1 MSIVVYTYSDPY
13 RLKEESYWDE
23 IKACPYF
30 CAAQTLVNGLKYLY
44 REDFVQGRVTTVK
57 NFLEELFPHCQ
68 SAACRIKQ
76 HAAID
81 RAIAEGVSSGLGAEE
96 QEKIRAALLWNREEV
111 MESIRVMFELG
122 VDVEEIREDMLT
134 PAQKVIARPCG
145 TCRDERQAP
154 YHHVRH
160 RAQGGSGDGES
171 DGAAGLRCGYRRP
184 EPSGRVAKEKILE
197 KLLANTLLV
206 SLMHVNNE
214 TGVIQPVE
222 ELGAELEK
230 REILF
235 HVDATQSCGKLVD
248 ELRRLKY
255 RMLSFSAHKMR
266 GPQGI
271 GVLVLKKRDYK
282 LPPVKAILYGG
293 EQERGIRPGTIPAA
307 LAAGCGKACELAAM
321 RYKEDSRK
329 LQQIEAMLLQ
339 MIDEAGLAYSVN
351 GDAEFSLPSTLNLA
365 LHGVSAEALM
375 ITARGGCAISNGSAC
390 TSKSYVP
397 SYVLAA
403 MGVSAEQ
410 IESSIRLSW
419 GAETDEALL
428 KTEFAK
434 LLTAAKRL
442 A

>member
-1 MSIVVYTYSDPY
+1 MSIYLDWNASAPIAPEVVETMMEVYQNQIGNADSRTHAYGEAV
-13 RLKEESYWDE
+13 RAVVEH
-23 IKACPYF
+23 A
-30 CAAQTLVNGLKYLY
+30 
-44 REDFVQGRVTTVK
+44 R
-57 NFLEELFPHCQ
+57 
-68 SAACRIKQ
+68 KQ
-76 HAAID
+76 
-81 RAIAEGVSSGLGAEE
+81 V
-96 QEKIRAALLWNREEV
+96 AALLGVTSAEV
-111 MESIRVMFELG
+111 FFTSGATESSNIAIQGLAAYAETSGKRHIITSAIEHKAVLETVKAMGRRGFE
-122 VDVEEIREDMLT
+122 VDIV
-134 PAQKVIARPCG
+134 A
-145 TCRDERQAP
+145 
-154 YHHVRH
+154 
-160 RAQGGSGDGES
+160 
-171 DGAAGLRCGYRRP
+171 P
-184 EPSGRVAKEKILE
+184 EPSGRVAKEKIME
-197 KLLANTLLV
+197 KLRADTLLV

-266 GPQGI
+266 GPQGV
-271 GVLVLKKRDYK
+271 GVLVLKKREYK

-329 LQQIEAMLLQ
+329 LQRIKAMLLQ
-339 MIDEAGLAYSVN
+339 MIDEAGLLYSVN
-351 GDAEFSLPSTLNLA
+351 GDAEFSLPSTLNLSF
-365 LHGVSAEALM
+365 HGISAEALM
-375 ITARGGCAISNGSAC
+375 IAARGGCAISNGSAC
-390 TSKSYVP
+390 TSKSYAP

-403 MGVSAEQ
+403 MGIPEEQ

-419 GAETDEALL
+419 GAETDVALL

-434 LLTAAKRL
+434 LLTAAKAL
-442 A
+442 VQ

>member
-1 MSIVVYTYSDPY
+1 MSIYLDWNASAPIAPEVVETMMEVYQNQIGNADSRTHAYGEAV
-13 RLKEESYWDE
+13 RAVVEH
-23 IKACPYF
+23 A
-30 CAAQTLVNGLKYLY
+30 
-44 REDFVQGRVTTVK
+44 R
-57 NFLEELFPHCQ
+57 
-68 SAACRIKQ
+68 KQ
-76 HAAID
+76 
-81 RAIAEGVSSGLGAEE
+81 V
-96 QEKIRAALLWNREEV
+96 AALLGVTSAEV
-111 MESIRVMFELG
+111 FFTSGATESSNIAIQGLAAHAETSGKRHIITSAIEHKAVLETVKAMGRRGFA
-122 VDVEEIREDMLT
+122 VDIV
-134 PAQKVIARPCG
+134 A
-145 TCRDERQAP
+145 
-154 YHHVRH
+154 
-160 RAQGGSGDGES
+160 
-171 DGAAGLRCGYRRP
+171 P

-197 KLLANTLLV
+197 KLRTDTLLV

-266 GPQGI
+266 GPQGV

-329 LQQIEAMLLQ
+329 LQQIKAMLLQ

-351 GDAEFSLPSTLNLA
+351 GDAEFSLPSTLNLS
-365 LHGVSAEALM
+365 LHSISAEALM
-375 ITARGGCAISNGSAC
+375 IAARGGCAISNGSAC
-390 TSKSYVP
+390 TSKSYAP
-397 SYVLAA
+397 SYVLRA
-403 MGVSAEQ
+403 MGVPAEQ

-419 GAETDEALL
+419 GAETDVALL

>member
-1 MSIVVYTYSDPY
+1 MSIYLDWNASAPIAPEVVETMMEVYQNQIGNADSRTHAYGEAV
-13 RLKEESYWDE
+13 RAVVEH
-23 IKACPYF
+23 A
-30 CAAQTLVNGLKYLY
+30 
-44 REDFVQGRVTTVK
+44 R
-57 NFLEELFPHCQ
+57 
-68 SAACRIKQ
+68 KQ
-76 HAAID
+76 
-81 RAIAEGVSSGLGAEE
+81 V
-96 QEKIRAALLWNREEV
+96 AALLGVTSAEV
-111 MESIRVMFELG
+111 FFTSGATESSNIAIQGLAAYAEQSGKRHIITSAIEHKAVLETVKAMGRRGFD
-122 VDVEEIREDMLT
+122 VDIV
-134 PAQKVIARPCG
+134 A
-145 TCRDERQAP
+145 
-154 YHHVRH
+154 
-160 RAQGGSGDGES
+160 
-171 DGAAGLRCGYRRP
+171 P
-184 EPSGRVAKEKILE
+184 EPSGRVAKEKIME
-197 KLLANTLLV
+197 KLRVDTLLV

-266 GPQGI
+266 GPQGV

-329 LQQIEAMLLQ
+329 LQQIKAMLLQ

-351 GDAEFSLPSTLNLA
+351 GATDFCLPSTLNLSF
-365 LHGVSAEALM
+365 HGISAEALM
-375 ITARGGCAISNGSAC
+375 IAARDDCAISNGSAC
-390 TSKSYVP
+390 TSKSYAP

-403 MGVSAEQ
+403 MGVPAEQ

-419 GAETDEALL
+419 GAETDMKQL
-428 KTEFAK
+428 KTDFAK

>member
-1 MSIVVYTYSDPY
+1 MSIYLDWNASAPIAPEVVETMMEVY
-13 RLKEESYWDE
+13 RNQIGNADSRTHAYGEAVRAVVEH
-23 IKACPYF
+23 A
-30 CAAQTLVNGLKYLY
+30 
-44 REDFVQGRVTTVK
+44 R
-57 NFLEELFPHCQ
+57 
-68 SAACRIKQ
+68 KQ
-76 HAAID
+76 
-81 RAIAEGVSSGLGAEE
+81 V
-96 QEKIRAALLWNREEV
+96 AALLGVTSAEV
-111 MESIRVMFELG
+111 FFTSGATESSNIGIQGLAAYAEQSGKRHIITSAIEHKAVLETVKAMGRRGFD
-122 VDVEEIREDMLT
+122 VDIV
-134 PAQKVIARPCG
+134 A
-145 TCRDERQAP
+145 
-154 YHHVRH
+154 
-160 RAQGGSGDGES
+160 
-171 DGAAGLRCGYRRP
+171 P

-197 KLLANTLLV
+197 KLRADTLLV

-266 GPQGI
+266 GPQGV

-329 LQQIEAMLLQ
+329 LQQIKAMLLQ

-351 GDAEFSLPSTLNLA
+351 GDAEFSLPSTLNLS
-365 LHGVSAEALM
+365 LHGISAEALM
-375 ITARGGCAISNGSAC
+375 IAARDDCAISNGSAC
-390 TSKSYVP
+390 TSKSYAP

-434 LLTAAKRL
+434 LLTAAKAL
-442 A
+442 VQ

>member
-1 MSIVVYTYSDPY
+1 MSIYLDWNASAPIAPEVVETMMEVY
-13 RLKEESYWDE
+13 RNQIGNADSRTHAYGEAVRAVVEH
-23 IKACPYF
+23 A
-30 CAAQTLVNGLKYLY
+30 
-44 REDFVQGRVTTVK
+44 R
-57 NFLEELFPHCQ
+57 
-68 SAACRIKQ
+68 KQ
-76 HAAID
+76 
-81 RAIAEGVSSGLGAEE
+81 V
-96 QEKIRAALLWNREEV
+96 AALLGVTSAEV
-111 MESIRVMFELG
+111 FFTSGATESSNIAIQGLAAYAETSGKRHIITSAIEHKAVLETVKAMGRRGFD
-122 VDVEEIREDMLT
+122 VDIV
-134 PAQKVIARPCG
+134 A
-145 TCRDERQAP
+145 
-154 YHHVRH
+154 
-160 RAQGGSGDGES
+160 
-171 DGAAGLRCGYRRP
+171 P

-197 KLLANTLLV
+197 KLRADTLLV

-266 GPQGI
+266 GPQGV

-282 LPPVKAILYGG
+282 FPPVKAILYGG

-321 RYKEDSRK
+321 RYKEDNRK
-329 LQQIEAMLLQ
+329 LQQIKAMLLQ

-375 ITARGGCAISNGSAC
+375 IAARGGCAISNGSAC
-390 TSKSYVP
+390 TSKSYAP

-403 MGVSAEQ
+403 MGVPEEQ

-434 LLTAAKRL
+434 LLTAAKAL
-442 A
+442 VQ

>member
-1 MSIVVYTYSDPY
+1 MSIYLDWNASAPIAPEVVETMMEVY
-13 RLKEESYWDE
+13 RNQIGNADSRTHAYGEAVRAVVEH
-23 IKACPYF
+23 A
-30 CAAQTLVNGLKYLY
+30 
-44 REDFVQGRVTTVK
+44 R
-57 NFLEELFPHCQ
+57 
-68 SAACRIKQ
+68 KQ
-76 HAAID
+76 
-81 RAIAEGVSSGLGAEE
+81 V
-96 QEKIRAALLWNREEV
+96 AALLGVTSAEV
-111 MESIRVMFELG
+111 FFTSGATESSNIAIQGLAAYAEQSGKRHIITSAIEHKAVLETVKAMGRRGFD
-122 VDVEEIREDMLT
+122 VDIV
-134 PAQKVIARPCG
+134 A
-145 TCRDERQAP
+145 
-154 YHHVRH
+154 
-160 RAQGGSGDGES
+160 
-171 DGAAGLRCGYRRP
+171 P
-184 EPSGRVAKEKILE
+184 EPSGRVAKEKIME
-197 KLLANTLLV
+197 KLRADTLLV

-255 RMLSFSAHKMR
+255 RMISFSAHKMC

-329 LQQIEAMLLQ
+329 LQQIKAMLLQ

-351 GDAEFSLPSTLNLA
+351 GDAEFSLPSTLNLS
-365 LHGVSAEALM
+365 LHGISAEALM
-375 ITARGGCAISNGSAC
+375 IAARGGCAISNGSAC
-390 TSKSYVP
+390 TSKSYAP
-397 SYVLAA
+397 SYVLRA
-403 MGVSAEQ
+403 MGVPAEQ

-419 GAETDEALL
+419 GAETDMKQL
-428 KTEFAK
+428 KTDFAK

>member
-1 MSIVVYTYSDPY
+1 MSIYLDWNASAPIAPEVVETMMEVY
-13 RLKEESYWDE
+13 RNQIGNADSRTHAYGEAVRAVVEH
-23 IKACPYF
+23 A
-30 CAAQTLVNGLKYLY
+30 
-44 REDFVQGRVTTVK
+44 R
-57 NFLEELFPHCQ
+57 
-68 SAACRIKQ
+68 KQ
-76 HAAID
+76 A
-81 RAIAEGVSSGLGAEE
+81 
-96 QEKIRAALLWNREEV
+96 AALLGVTSAEV
-111 MESIRVMFELG
+111 FFTSGATESSNITIQGLAAYAETSGKRHIITSAIEHKAVLETEKAMGRRGFD
-122 VDVEEIREDMLT
+122 VDIV
-134 PAQKVIARPCG
+134 A
-145 TCRDERQAP
+145 
-154 YHHVRH
+154 
-160 RAQGGSGDGES
+160 
-171 DGAAGLRCGYRRP
+171 P
-184 EPSGRVAKEKILE
+184 EPSSRVAKEKIME
-197 KLLANTLLV
+197 KLRADTLLV

-266 GPQGI
+266 GPQGV
-271 GVLVLKKRDYK
+271 GVLVLRKRDYK

-329 LQQIEAMLLQ
+329 LQRIKAMLLQ
-339 MIDEAGLAYSVN
+339 MIDETGLAYSVN
-351 GDAEFSLPSTLNLA
+351 GDAEFSLPSTLNLS
-365 LHGVSAEALM
+365 LHGISAEALM
-375 ITARGGCAISNGSAC
+375 IAARGGCAISNGSAC
-390 TSKSYVP
+390 TSKSYAP

-403 MGVSAEQ
+403 MGVPEEQ

-419 GAETDEALL
+419 GAETDRALF

-434 LLTAAKRL
+434 LLAAAKAL
-442 A
+442 VA

>member
-1 MSIVVYTYSDPY
+1 MSIYLDWNASAPIASDVVETMMEVYQNQIGNADSRTHAYGEAV
-13 RLKEESYWDE
+13 RAVVEH
-23 IKACPYF
+23 A
-30 CAAQTLVNGLKYLY
+30 
-44 REDFVQGRVTTVK
+44 R
-57 NFLEELFPHCQ
+57 
-68 SAACRIKQ
+68 KQ
-76 HAAID
+76 
-81 RAIAEGVSSGLGAEE
+81 V
-96 QEKIRAALLWNREEV
+96 AALLGVTSAEV
-111 MESIRVMFELG
+111 FFTSGATESSNIAVQGLAAYAEQSGKRHIITSAIEHKAVLETVKAMGRRGFA
-122 VDVEEIREDMLT
+122 VDIV
-134 PAQKVIARPCG
+134 A
-145 TCRDERQAP
+145 
-154 YHHVRH
+154 
-160 RAQGGSGDGES
+160 
-171 DGAAGLRCGYRRP
+171 P
-184 EPSGRVAKEKILE
+184 EPSGRVAKEKIME
-197 KLLANTLLV
+197 KLRTDTLLV

-266 GPQGI
+266 GPQGV

-329 LQQIEAMLLQ
+329 LQQIKAMLLQ
-339 MIDEAGLAYSVN
+339 MIDEAGLAYSIN
-351 GDAEFSLPSTLNLA
+351 GDAEFSLPSTLNLS
-365 LHGVSAEALM
+365 LHGISAEALM
-375 ITARGGCAISNGSAC
+375 IAARGGCAISNGSAC
-390 TSKSYVP
+390 TSKSYAP
-397 SYVLAA
+397 SYVLRA
-403 MGVSAEQ
+403 MGVPAEQ

-419 GAETDEALL
+419 GAETDVALL

-434 LLTAAKRL
+434 LLTAAKAL
-442 A
+442 VQ

>member
-1 MSIVVYTYSDPY
+1 MSIYLDWNASAPIAPEVVETMMEVY
-13 RLKEESYWDE
+13 RNQIGNADSRTHAYGEAVRAVVEH
-23 IKACPYF
+23 A
-30 CAAQTLVNGLKYLY
+30 
-44 REDFVQGRVTTVK
+44 R
-57 NFLEELFPHCQ
+57 
-68 SAACRIKQ
+68 KQ
-76 HAAID
+76 A
-81 RAIAEGVSSGLGAEE
+81 
-96 QEKIRAALLWNREEV
+96 AALLGVTSAEV
-111 MESIRVMFELG
+111 FFTSGATESSNIAIQGLAAYAEQSGKRHIITAAIEHKAVLETVKAMGRRGFD
-122 VDVEEIREDMLT
+122 VDIV
-134 PAQKVIARPCG
+134 A
-145 TCRDERQAP
+145 
-154 YHHVRH
+154 
-160 RAQGGSGDGES
+160 
-171 DGAAGLRCGYRRP
+171 P
-184 EPSGRVAKEKILE
+184 EPSGRVAKEKIME
-197 KLLANTLLV
+197 KLRADTLLV

-321 RYKEDSRK
+321 RYKENRRK
-329 LQQIEAMLLQ
+329 LQQIKAMLLQ

-351 GDAEFSLPSTLNLA
+351 GDAEFSLPSTLNLS
-365 LHGVSAEALM
+365 LHSISAEALM
-375 ITARGGCAISNGSAC
+375 IAARGGCAISNGSAC
-390 TSKSYVP
+390 TSKSYAP

-434 LLTAAKRL
+434 LLTAAKAL
-442 A
+442 VQ

>member
-1 MSIVVYTYSDPY
+1 MSIYLDWNASAPIAPEVVETMMEVY
-13 RLKEESYWDE
+13 RNQIGNADSRTHAYGEAVRAVVEH
-23 IKACPYF
+23 A
-30 CAAQTLVNGLKYLY
+30 
-44 REDFVQGRVTTVK
+44 R
-57 NFLEELFPHCQ
+57 
-68 SAACRIKQ
+68 KQ
-76 HAAID
+76 
-81 RAIAEGVSSGLGAEE
+81 V
-96 QEKIRAALLWNREEV
+96 AALLGVTSAEV
-111 MESIRVMFELG
+111 FFTSGATESSNIAIQGLAAYAEQSGKRHIITSAIEHKAVLETVKTMGRRGFD
-122 VDVEEIREDMLT
+122 VDIV
-134 PAQKVIARPCG
+134 A
-145 TCRDERQAP
+145 
-154 YHHVRH
+154 
-160 RAQGGSGDGES
+160 
-171 DGAAGLRCGYRRP
+171 P
-184 EPSGRVAKEKILE
+184 EPSGRVAKEKIME
-197 KLLANTLLV
+197 KLRADTLLV

-266 GPQGI
+266 GPQGV

-329 LQQIEAMLLQ
+329 LQQIKAMLLQ

-351 GDAEFSLPSTLNLA
+351 GDAEFSLPSTLNLS
-365 LHGVSAEALM
+365 LHSISAEALM
-375 ITARGGCAISNGSAC
+375 IAARGGCAISNGSAC
-390 TSKSYVP
+390 TSKSYAP

-403 MGVSAEQ
+403 MGVPAEQ

-419 GAETDEALL
+419 GAETDVALL

>member
-1 MSIVVYTYSDPY
+1 MSIYLDWNASAPIAPEVVETMMEVY
-13 RLKEESYWDE
+13 RNQIGNADSRTHAYGEAVRAVVEH
-23 IKACPYF
+23 A
-30 CAAQTLVNGLKYLY
+30 
-44 REDFVQGRVTTVK
+44 R
-57 NFLEELFPHCQ
+57 
-68 SAACRIKQ
+68 KQ
-76 HAAID
+76 
-81 RAIAEGVSSGLGAEE
+81 V
-96 QEKIRAALLWNREEV
+96 AALLGVTSAEV
-111 MESIRVMFELG
+111 FFTSGATESSNIAIQGLAAYAEQNGKRHIITSAIEHKAVLETVKAMGRRGFD
-122 VDVEEIREDMLT
+122 VDIV
-134 PAQKVIARPCG
+134 A
-145 TCRDERQAP
+145 
-154 YHHVRH
+154 
-160 RAQGGSGDGES
+160 
-171 DGAAGLRCGYRRP
+171 P
-184 EPSGRVAKEKILE
+184 EPSGRVAKEKIME
-197 KLLANTLLV
+197 KLRADTLLV

-255 RMLSFSAHKMR
+255 RMISFSAHKMC

-329 LQQIEAMLLQ
+329 LQQIKAMLLQ

-351 GDAEFSLPSTLNLA
+351 GDAEFSLPSTLNLS

-375 ITARGGCAISNGSAC
+375 IAARDDCAISNGSAC
-390 TSKSYVP
+390 TSKSYAP

-403 MGVSAEQ
+403 MGVPAEQ

-419 GAETDEALL
+419 GAETDVALL

-434 LLTAAKRL
+434 LLMTAREL
-442 A
+442 VQ

>member
-1 MSIVVYTYSDPY
+1 MSIYLDWNASAPIAPEVVETMMEVYQNQIGNADSRTHAYGEAV
-13 RLKEESYWDE
+13 RAVVEH
-23 IKACPYF
+23 A
-30 CAAQTLVNGLKYLY
+30 
-44 REDFVQGRVTTVK
+44 R
-57 NFLEELFPHCQ
+57 
-68 SAACRIKQ
+68 KQ
-76 HAAID
+76 
-81 RAIAEGVSSGLGAEE
+81 V
-96 QEKIRAALLWNREEV
+96 AALLGVTSAEV
-111 MESIRVMFELG
+111 FFTSGATESSNIAIQGLAAYAEQSGKRHIITSAIEHKAVLETVKAMGRRGFD
-122 VDVEEIREDMLT
+122 VDIV
-134 PAQKVIARPCG
+134 A
-145 TCRDERQAP
+145 
-154 YHHVRH
+154 
-160 RAQGGSGDGES
+160 
-171 DGAAGLRCGYRRP
+171 P
-184 EPSGRVAKEKILE
+184 EPSGRVAKEKIME
-197 KLLANTLLV
+197 KLRADTLLV

-266 GPQGI
+266 GPQGV

-329 LQQIEAMLLQ
+329 LQQIKAMLLQ

-351 GDAEFSLPSTLNLA
+351 GDAEFSLPSTLNLS
-365 LHGVSAEALM
+365 LHGISAEALM
-375 ITARGGCAISNGSAC
+375 IAARGGCAISNGSAC
-390 TSKSYVP
+390 TSKSYAP

-419 GAETDEALL
+419 GAETDMKQL
-428 KTEFAK
+428 KTDFAK

>member
-1 MSIVVYTYSDPY
+1 MSIYLDWNASAPIAPEVVETMMEVY
-13 RLKEESYWDE
+13 RNQIGNADSRTHAYGEAVRAVVEH
-23 IKACPYF
+23 A
-30 CAAQTLVNGLKYLY
+30 
-44 REDFVQGRVTTVK
+44 R
-57 NFLEELFPHCQ
+57 
-68 SAACRIKQ
+68 KQ
-76 HAAID
+76 A
-81 RAIAEGVSSGLGAEE
+81 
-96 QEKIRAALLWNREEV
+96 AALLGVTSAEV
-111 MESIRVMFELG
+111 FFTSGATESSNIAIQGLAAYAETSGKRHIITSAIEHKAVLETVKAMGRRGFD
-122 VDVEEIREDMLT
+122 VDIV
-134 PAQKVIARPCG
+134 A
-145 TCRDERQAP
+145 
-154 YHHVRH
+154 
-160 RAQGGSGDGES
+160 
-171 DGAAGLRCGYRRP
+171 P
-184 EPSGRVAKEKILE
+184 EPSGRVAKEKIME
-197 KLLANTLLV
+197 KLRADTLLV

-266 GPQGI
+266 GPQGV

-329 LQQIEAMLLQ
+329 LQQIKAMLLQ
-339 MIDEAGLAYSVN
+339 MIDEAGLAYSIN
-351 GDAEFSLPSTLNLA
+351 GDAEFSLPSTLNLS
-365 LHGVSAEALM
+365 LHGISAEALM
-375 ITARGGCAISNGSAC
+375 IAARGGCAISNGSAC
-390 TSKSYVP
+390 TSKSYAP

-403 MGVSAEQ
+403 MGVPTEQ

-434 LLTAAKRL
+434 LLTAAKAL
-442 A
+442 VQ

>member
-1 MSIVVYTYSDPY
+1 MSIYLDWNASAPIAPEVVETMMEVY
-13 RLKEESYWDE
+13 RNQIGNADSRTHAYGEAVRAVVEH
-23 IKACPYF
+23 A
-30 CAAQTLVNGLKYLY
+30 
-44 REDFVQGRVTTVK
+44 R
-57 NFLEELFPHCQ
+57 
-68 SAACRIKQ
+68 KQ
-76 HAAID
+76 A
-81 RAIAEGVSSGLGAEE
+81 
-96 QEKIRAALLWNREEV
+96 AALLGVTSAEV
-111 MESIRVMFELG
+111 FFTSGATESSNIAIQGLAAYAEQSGKRHIITSAIEHKAVLETVKAMGRRGFV
-122 VDVEEIREDMLT
+122 VDIV
-134 PAQKVIARPCG
+134 A
-145 TCRDERQAP
+145 
-154 YHHVRH
+154 
-160 RAQGGSGDGES
+160 
-171 DGAAGLRCGYRRP
+171 P
-184 EPSGRVAKEKILE
+184 EPSGRVAKEKIME
-197 KLLANTLLV
+197 KLRADTLLV

-329 LQQIEAMLLQ
+329 LQQIKAMLLQ

-351 GDAEFSLPSTLNLA
+351 GATDFCLPSTLNLSF
-365 LHGVSAEALM
+365 HGISAEALM
-375 ITARGGCAISNGSAC
+375 IAARGGCAISNGSAC
-390 TSKSYVP
+390 TSKSYAP

-403 MGVSAEQ
+403 IGIPTEQ

-419 GAETDEALL
+419 GAETDPELL
-428 KTEFAK
+428 RTEFAK
-434 LLTAAKRL
+434 LLTAAKAL
-442 A
+442 VQ

>member
-1 MSIVVYTYSDPY
+1 MSIYLDWNASAPIAPEVVETMMEVY
-13 RLKEESYWDE
+13 RNQIGNADSRTHAYGEAVRAVVEH
-23 IKACPYF
+23 A
-30 CAAQTLVNGLKYLY
+30 
-44 REDFVQGRVTTVK
+44 R
-57 NFLEELFPHCQ
+57 
-68 SAACRIKQ
+68 KQ
-76 HAAID
+76 
-81 RAIAEGVSSGLGAEE
+81 V
-96 QEKIRAALLWNREEV
+96 AALLGVTSAEV
-111 MESIRVMFELG
+111 FFTSGATESSNIAIQGLAAYAETSGKRHIITSAIEHKAVLETVKAMGRRGFD
-122 VDVEEIREDMLT
+122 VDIV
-134 PAQKVIARPCG
+134 A
-145 TCRDERQAP
+145 
-154 YHHVRH
+154 
-160 RAQGGSGDGES
+160 
-171 DGAAGLRCGYRRP
+171 P

-197 KLLANTLLV
+197 KLRADTLLV

-222 ELGAELEK
+222 DLGAELEK

-266 GPQGI
+266 GPQGV

-329 LQQIEAMLLQ
+329 LQQIKAMLLQ

-351 GDAEFSLPSTLNLA
+351 GDAEFSLPSTLNLS

-375 ITARGGCAISNGSAC
+375 IAARDDCAISNGSAC
-390 TSKSYVP
+390 TSKSYAP

-403 MGVSAEQ
+403 MGVPAEQ

-419 GAETDEALL
+419 GAETDMKQL
-428 KTEFAK
+428 KTDFAK

>member
-1 MSIVVYTYSDPY
+1 M
-13 RLKEESYWDE
+13 
-23 IKACPYF
+23 
-30 CAAQTLVNGLKYLY
+30 
-44 REDFVQGRVTTVK
+44 
-57 NFLEELFPHCQ
+57 
-68 SAACRIKQ
+68 
-76 HAAID
+76 
-81 RAIAEGVSSGLGAEE
+81 
-96 QEKIRAALLWNREEV
+96 
-111 MESIRVMFELG
+111 
-122 VDVEEIREDMLT
+122 
-134 PAQKVIARPCG
+134 
-145 TCRDERQAP
+145 
-154 YHHVRH
+154 
-160 RAQGGSGDGES
+160 
-171 DGAAGLRCGYRRP
+171 
-184 EPSGRVAKEKILE
+184 AKEKILE

>member
-1 MSIVVYTYSDPY
+1 MSIYLDWNASAPIAPEVVETMMEVY
-13 RLKEESYWDE
+13 RNQIGNADSRTHAYGEAVRAVVEH
-23 IKACPYF
+23 A
-30 CAAQTLVNGLKYLY
+30 
-44 REDFVQGRVTTVK
+44 R
-57 NFLEELFPHCQ
+57 
-68 SAACRIKQ
+68 KQ
-76 HAAID
+76 
-81 RAIAEGVSSGLGAEE
+81 V
-96 QEKIRAALLWNREEV
+96 AALLGVTSAEV
-111 MESIRVMFELG
+111 FFTSGATESSNIAIQGLAAYAEQSGKRHIITSAIEHKAVLETVKAMGRWGFE
-122 VDVEEIREDMLT
+122 VDIV
-134 PAQKVIARPCG
+134 A
-145 TCRDERQAP
+145 
-154 YHHVRH
+154 
-160 RAQGGSGDGES
+160 
-171 DGAAGLRCGYRRP
+171 P
-184 EPSGRVAKEKILE
+184 EPSGRVAKKKIME
-197 KLLANTLLV
+197 KLRADTLLV

-266 GPQGI
+266 GPQGV

-329 LQQIEAMLLQ
+329 LQQIKAMLLQ
-339 MIDEAGLAYSVN
+339 MIDEAGLAYSIN
-351 GDAEFSLPSTLNLA
+351 GDAEFSLPSTLNLS
-365 LHGVSAEALM
+365 LHGISAEALM
-375 ITARGGCAISNGSAC
+375 IAARDDCAISNGSAC
-390 TSKSYVP
+390 TSKSYAP

-403 MGVSAEQ
+403 MGVPAEQ

-419 GAETDEALL
+419 GAETDTALL

-434 LLTAAKRL
+434 LLTAAKAL
-442 A
+442 VQ

>member
-1 MSIVVYTYSDPY
+1 MSIYLDWNASAPIAPEVVETMMEVY
-13 RLKEESYWDE
+13 RNQIGNADSRTHAYGEAVRAVVEH
-23 IKACPYF
+23 A
-30 CAAQTLVNGLKYLY
+30 
-44 REDFVQGRVTTVK
+44 R
-57 NFLEELFPHCQ
+57 
-68 SAACRIKQ
+68 KQ
-76 HAAID
+76 
-81 RAIAEGVSSGLGAEE
+81 V
-96 QEKIRAALLWNREEV
+96 AALLGVTSAEV
-111 MESIRVMFELG
+111 FFTSGATESSNIAIQGLAAYAEQSGKRHIITSAIEHKAVLETVKAMGRRGFD
-122 VDVEEIREDMLT
+122 VDIV
-134 PAQKVIARPCG
+134 A
-145 TCRDERQAP
+145 
-154 YHHVRH
+154 
-160 RAQGGSGDGES
+160 
-171 DGAAGLRCGYRRP
+171 P
-184 EPSGRVAKEKILE
+184 EPSGRVAKEKIME
-197 KLLANTLLV
+197 KLRADTLLV

-230 REILF
+230 RKILF

-329 LQQIEAMLLQ
+329 LQQIKAMLLQ

-351 GDAEFSLPSTLNLA
+351 GDAEFSLPSTLNLS
-365 LHGVSAEALM
+365 LHSISAEALM
-375 ITARGGCAISNGSAC
+375 IAARGGCAISNGSAC
-390 TSKSYVP
+390 TSKSYAP
-397 SYVLAA
+397 SYVLRA
-403 MGVSAEQ
+403 MGVPAEQ

-419 GAETDEALL
+419 GAETDVALL

-434 LLTAAKRL
+434 LLTAAKAL
-442 A
+442 VQ

>member
-1 MSIVVYTYSDPY
+1 MSIYLDWNASAPIAPEVVETMMEVY
-13 RLKEESYWDE
+13 RNQIGNADSRTHAYGEAVRAVVEH
-23 IKACPYF
+23 A
-30 CAAQTLVNGLKYLY
+30 
-44 REDFVQGRVTTVK
+44 R
-57 NFLEELFPHCQ
+57 
-68 SAACRIKQ
+68 KQ
-76 HAAID
+76 
-81 RAIAEGVSSGLGAEE
+81 V
-96 QEKIRAALLWNREEV
+96 AALLGVTSAEV
-111 MESIRVMFELG
+111 FFTSGATESSNIAIQGLAAYAEQSGKRHIITSAIEHKAVLETVKAMGRRGFD
-122 VDVEEIREDMLT
+122 VDIV
-134 PAQKVIARPCG
+134 A
-145 TCRDERQAP
+145 
-154 YHHVRH
+154 
-160 RAQGGSGDGES
+160 
-171 DGAAGLRCGYRRP
+171 P

-197 KLLANTLLV
+197 KLRADTLLV

-266 GPQGI
+266 GPQGV

-329 LQQIEAMLLQ
+329 LQQIKAMLLQ

-351 GDAEFSLPSTLNLA
+351 GDAEFSLPSTLNLS
-365 LHGVSAEALM
+365 LHGISAEALM
-375 ITARGGCAISNGSAC
+375 IAARDDCAISNGSAC
-390 TSKSYVP
+390 TSKSYAP

-434 LLTAAKRL
+434 LLTAAKAL
-442 A
+442 VQ

>member
-1 MSIVVYTYSDPY
+1 MSIYLDWNASAPIAPEVVETMMEVYQNQIGNADSRTHAYGEAV
-13 RLKEESYWDE
+13 RAVVEH
-23 IKACPYF
+23 A
-30 CAAQTLVNGLKYLY
+30 
-44 REDFVQGRVTTVK
+44 R
-57 NFLEELFPHCQ
+57 
-68 SAACRIKQ
+68 KQ
-76 HAAID
+76 A
-81 RAIAEGVSSGLGAEE
+81 
-96 QEKIRAALLWNREEV
+96 AALLGVTSAEV
-111 MESIRVMFELG
+111 FFTSGATESSNIAIQGLAAYAEQSGKRHIITSAIEHKAVLETVKAMGRRGFA
-122 VDVEEIREDMLT
+122 VDIV
-134 PAQKVIARPCG
+134 A
-145 TCRDERQAP
+145 
-154 YHHVRH
+154 
-160 RAQGGSGDGES
+160 
-171 DGAAGLRCGYRRP
+171 P
-184 EPSGRVAKEKILE
+184 EPSGRVAKEKIME
-197 KLLANTLLV
+197 KLRTDTLLV

-266 GPQGI
+266 GPQGV

-329 LQQIEAMLLQ
+329 LQQIKAMLLQ
-339 MIDEAGLAYSVN
+339 MIDEAGLLYSVN
-351 GDAEFSLPSTLNLA
+351 GDAEFSLPSTLNLS
-365 LHGVSAEALM
+365 LHGISAEALM
-375 ITARGGCAISNGSAC
+375 IAARGGCAISNGSAC
-390 TSKSYVP
+390 TSKSYAP

-403 MGVSAEQ
+403 MGVPAEQ

-419 GAETDEALL
+419 GAETDVALL

-434 LLTAAKRL
+434 LLTAAKAL
-442 A
+442 VQ

>member
-1 MSIVVYTYSDPY
+1 MSIYLDWNASAPIAPDVVETMMEVYQNQIGNADSRTHAYGEAV
-13 RLKEESYWDE
+13 RAVVEH
-23 IKACPYF
+23 A
-30 CAAQTLVNGLKYLY
+30 
-44 REDFVQGRVTTVK
+44 R
-57 NFLEELFPHCQ
+57 
-68 SAACRIKQ
+68 KQ
-76 HAAID
+76 
-81 RAIAEGVSSGLGAEE
+81 V
-96 QEKIRAALLWNREEV
+96 AALLGVTSAEV
-111 MESIRVMFELG
+111 FFTSGATESSNIAIQGLAAHAEQSGKRHIITSAIEHKAVLETVKAMGRRGFD
-122 VDVEEIREDMLT
+122 VDIV
-134 PAQKVIARPCG
+134 A
-145 TCRDERQAP
+145 
-154 YHHVRH
+154 
-160 RAQGGSGDGES
+160 
-171 DGAAGLRCGYRRP
+171 P
-184 EPSGRVAKEKILE
+184 EPSGRVAKEKIME
-197 KLLANTLLV
+197 KLRADTLLV

-329 LQQIEAMLLQ
+329 LQQLKMMLLQ

-351 GDAEFSLPSTLNLA
+351 GDAEFSLPSTLNLS

-375 ITARGGCAISNGSAC
+375 IAARGGCAISNGSAC
-390 TSKSYVP
+390 TSKSYAP

-403 MGVSAEQ
+403 MGVPAEQ

-419 GAETDEALL
+419 GAETDMKQL

>member
-1 MSIVVYTYSDPY
+1 MSIYLDWNASAPIAPEVVETMMEVY
-13 RLKEESYWDE
+13 RNQIGNADSRTHAYGEAVRAVVEH
-23 IKACPYF
+23 A
-30 CAAQTLVNGLKYLY
+30 
-44 REDFVQGRVTTVK
+44 R
-57 NFLEELFPHCQ
+57 
-68 SAACRIKQ
+68 KQ
-76 HAAID
+76 
-81 RAIAEGVSSGLGAEE
+81 V
-96 QEKIRAALLWNREEV
+96 AALLGVTSAEV
-111 MESIRVMFELG
+111 FFTSGATESSNIAIQGLAAYAETSGKSHIITSAIEHKAVLETVKAMGRRGFA
-122 VDVEEIREDMLT
+122 VDIV
-134 PAQKVIARPCG
+134 A
-145 TCRDERQAP
+145 
-154 YHHVRH
+154 
-160 RAQGGSGDGES
+160 
-171 DGAAGLRCGYRRP
+171 P
-184 EPSGRVAKEKILE
+184 EPSGRVAKEKIME
-197 KLLANTLLV
+197 KLRTDTLLV

-266 GPQGI
+266 GPQGV

-329 LQQIEAMLLQ
+329 LQQIKAMLLQ
-339 MIDEAGLAYSVN
+339 MIDEAGLAYSIN
-351 GDAEFSLPSTLNLA
+351 GDAEFSLPSTLNLS
-365 LHGVSAEALM
+365 LHGISAEALM
-375 ITARGGCAISNGSAC
+375 IAARGGCAISNGSAC
-390 TSKSYVP
+390 TSKSYAP
-397 SYVLAA
+397 SYVLRA
-403 MGVSAEQ
+403 MGVPAEQ

-419 GAETDEALL
+419 GAEMDAALL

-434 LLTAAKRL
+434 LLTAAKAL
-442 A
+442 VQ

>member
-1 MSIVVYTYSDPY
+1 MSIYLDWNASAPIAPEVVETMMEVYQNQIGNADSRTHAYGEAV
-13 RLKEESYWDE
+13 RAVVEH
-23 IKACPYF
+23 A
-30 CAAQTLVNGLKYLY
+30 
-44 REDFVQGRVTTVK
+44 R
-57 NFLEELFPHCQ
+57 
-68 SAACRIKQ
+68 KQ
-76 HAAID
+76 
-81 RAIAEGVSSGLGAEE
+81 V
-96 QEKIRAALLWNREEV
+96 AALLGVTSAEV
-111 MESIRVMFELG
+111 FFTSGATESSNIAIQGLAAYAEQSGKRHIITSAIEHKAVLETVKAMGRRGFD
-122 VDVEEIREDMLT
+122 VDIV
-134 PAQKVIARPCG
+134 A
-145 TCRDERQAP
+145 
-154 YHHVRH
+154 
-160 RAQGGSGDGES
+160 
-171 DGAAGLRCGYRRP
+171 P
-184 EPSGRVAKEKILE
+184 EPSGRVAKEKIME
-197 KLLANTLLV
+197 KLRADTLLV

-266 GPQGI
+266 GPQGV
-271 GVLVLKKRDYK
+271 GVLVLKKREYK
-282 LPPVKAILYGG
+282 LPPVRAILYGG

-329 LQQIEAMLLQ
+329 LQQIKVMLLQ
-339 MIDEAGLAYSVN
+339 MIDEAGLAYSIN
-351 GDAEFSLPSTLNLA
+351 GDAEFSLPSTLNLS
-365 LHGVSAEALM
+365 LHGISAEALM
-375 ITARGGCAISNGSAC
+375 IAARGGCAISNGSAC
-390 TSKSYVP
+390 TSKSYAP

-403 MGVSAEQ
+403 MGVPEEQ

-434 LLTAAKRL
+434 LLTAAKAL
-442 A
+442 VQ

>member
-1 MSIVVYTYSDPY
+1 MSIYLDWNASAPIAPEVVETMMEVYQNQIGNADSRTHAYGEAV
-13 RLKEESYWDE
+13 RAVVEH
-23 IKACPYF
+23 A
-30 CAAQTLVNGLKYLY
+30 
-44 REDFVQGRVTTVK
+44 R
-57 NFLEELFPHCQ
+57 
-68 SAACRIKQ
+68 KQ
-76 HAAID
+76 A
-81 RAIAEGVSSGLGAEE
+81 
-96 QEKIRAALLWNREEV
+96 AALLGVTSAEV
-111 MESIRVMFELG
+111 FFTSGATESSNIAIQGLAAHAETSGKRHIITSAIEHKAVLETVKAMGRRGFD
-122 VDVEEIREDMLT
+122 VDIV
-134 PAQKVIARPCG
+134 A
-145 TCRDERQAP
+145 
-154 YHHVRH
+154 
-160 RAQGGSGDGES
+160 
-171 DGAAGLRCGYRRP
+171 P

-197 KLLANTLLV
+197 KLRADTLLV

-329 LQQIEAMLLQ
+329 LQQIKAMLLQ
-339 MIDEAGLAYSVN
+339 MIDKAGLAYSVN

-375 ITARGGCAISNGSAC
+375 IAARGGCAISNGSAC
-390 TSKSYVP
+390 TSKSYAP

-403 MGVSAEQ
+403 MGVPAEQ

-434 LLTAAKRL
+434 LLTAAKAL
-442 A
+442 VQ

>member
-1 MSIVVYTYSDPY
+1 MSIYLDWNASAPIAPEVVETMMEVYQNQIGNADSRTHAYGEAV
-13 RLKEESYWDE
+13 RAVVEH
-23 IKACPYF
+23 A
-30 CAAQTLVNGLKYLY
+30 
-44 REDFVQGRVTTVK
+44 R
-57 NFLEELFPHCQ
+57 
-68 SAACRIKQ
+68 KQ
-76 HAAID
+76 A
-81 RAIAEGVSSGLGAEE
+81 
-96 QEKIRAALLWNREEV
+96 AALLGVTSAEV
-111 MESIRVMFELG
+111 FFTSGATESSNIAIQGLAAYAEQSGKRHIITSAIEHKTVLETVKAMGRRGFE
-122 VDVEEIREDMLT
+122 VDIV
-134 PAQKVIARPCG
+134 A
-145 TCRDERQAP
+145 
-154 YHHVRH
+154 
-160 RAQGGSGDGES
+160 
-171 DGAAGLRCGYRRP
+171 P
-184 EPSGRVAKEKILE
+184 EPSGRVAKEKIME
-197 KLLANTLLV
+197 KLRADTLLV

-266 GPQGI
+266 GPQGV

-293 EQERGIRPGTIPAA
+293 EQERGLRPGTIPAA

-329 LQQIEAMLLQ
+329 LQQIKTMLLQ

-351 GDAEFSLPSTLNLA
+351 GDAEFSLPSTLNLS
-365 LHGVSAEALM
+365 LHGISAEALM
-375 ITARGGCAISNGSAC
+375 IAARGGCAISNGSAC
-390 TSKSYVP
+390 TSKSYAP

-403 MGVSAEQ
+403 MGVPVEQ

-434 LLTAAKRL
+434 LLTAAKAL
-442 A
+442 VQ

>member
-1 MSIVVYTYSDPY
+1 MSIYLDWNASAPIAPEVVETMMEVY
-13 RLKEESYWDE
+13 RNQIGNADSRTHAYGEAVRAVVEH
-23 IKACPYF
+23 A
-30 CAAQTLVNGLKYLY
+30 
-44 REDFVQGRVTTVK
+44 R
-57 NFLEELFPHCQ
+57 
-68 SAACRIKQ
+68 KQ
-76 HAAID
+76 
-81 RAIAEGVSSGLGAEE
+81 V
-96 QEKIRAALLWNREEV
+96 AALLGVTSAEV
-111 MESIRVMFELG
+111 FFTSGATESSNIAIQGLAAYAETSGKRHIITSAIEHKAVLETVKAMGRWGFA
-122 VDVEEIREDMLT
+122 VDIV
-134 PAQKVIARPCG
+134 A
-145 TCRDERQAP
+145 
-154 YHHVRH
+154 
-160 RAQGGSGDGES
+160 
-171 DGAAGLRCGYRRP
+171 P
-184 EPSGRVAKEKILE
+184 EPSGRVAKEKIME
-197 KLLANTLLV
+197 KLRTDTLLV

-266 GPQGI
+266 GPQGV

-329 LQQIEAMLLQ
+329 LQQIKAMLLQ

-351 GDAEFSLPSTLNLA
+351 GDAEFSLPSTLNLS
-365 LHGVSAEALM
+365 LHSISAEALM
-375 ITARGGCAISNGSAC
+375 IAARGGCAISNGSAC
-390 TSKSYVP
+390 TSKSYAP
-397 SYVLAA
+397 SYVLRA
-403 MGVSAEQ
+403 MGVPAEQ

-419 GAETDEALL
+419 GAETDVALL

-434 LLTAAKRL
+434 LLTAAKAL
-442 A
+442 VQ

>member
-1 MSIVVYTYSDPY
+1 MSIYLDWNASAPIAPEVVETMMEVY
-13 RLKEESYWDE
+13 RNQIGNADSRTHAYGEAVRAVVEH
-23 IKACPYF
+23 A
-30 CAAQTLVNGLKYLY
+30 
-44 REDFVQGRVTTVK
+44 R
-57 NFLEELFPHCQ
+57 
-68 SAACRIKQ
+68 KQ
-76 HAAID
+76 
-81 RAIAEGVSSGLGAEE
+81 V
-96 QEKIRAALLWNREEV
+96 AALLGVTSAEV
-111 MESIRVMFELG
+111 FFTSGATESSNIAIQGLAAYAETSGKSHIITSAIEHKAVLETVKAMGRRGFA
-122 VDVEEIREDMLT
+122 VDIV
-134 PAQKVIARPCG
+134 A
-145 TCRDERQAP
+145 
-154 YHHVRH
+154 
-160 RAQGGSGDGES
+160 
-171 DGAAGLRCGYRRP
+171 P
-184 EPSGRVAKEKILE
+184 EPSGRVAKEKIME
-197 KLLANTLLV
+197 KLRTDTLLV

-266 GPQGI
+266 GPQGV

-329 LQQIEAMLLQ
+329 LQQIKAMLLQ
-339 MIDEAGLAYSVN
+339 MIDEAGLSYSVN
-351 GDAEFSLPSTLNLA
+351 GDAEFSLPSTLNLS
-365 LHGVSAEALM
+365 LHGISAEALM
-375 ITARGGCAISNGSAC
+375 IAARGGCAISNGSAC
-390 TSKSYVP
+390 TSKSYAP
-397 SYVLAA
+397 SYVLRA
-403 MGVSAEQ
+403 MGVPAEQ

-419 GAETDEALL
+419 GAEMDAALL

-434 LLTAAKRL
+434 LLTAAKAL
-442 A
+442 VQ

>member
-1 MSIVVYTYSDPY
+1 MSIYLDWNASAPIAPEVVETMMEVY
-13 RLKEESYWDE
+13 RNQIGNADSRTHAYGEAVRAVVEH
-23 IKACPYF
+23 A
-30 CAAQTLVNGLKYLY
+30 
-44 REDFVQGRVTTVK
+44 R
-57 NFLEELFPHCQ
+57 
-68 SAACRIKQ
+68 KQ
-76 HAAID
+76 A
-81 RAIAEGVSSGLGAEE
+81 
-96 QEKIRAALLWNREEV
+96 AALLGVTSAEV
-111 MESIRVMFELG
+111 FFTSGATESSNIAIQGLAAYAETSGKRHIITSAIEHKAVLETVKAMGRRGFD
-122 VDVEEIREDMLT
+122 VDIV
-134 PAQKVIARPCG
+134 A
-145 TCRDERQAP
+145 
-154 YHHVRH
+154 
-160 RAQGGSGDGES
+160 
-171 DGAAGLRCGYRRP
+171 P
-184 EPSGRVAKEKILE
+184 EPSGRVAKKKIME
-197 KLLANTLLV
+197 KLRADTLLV

-266 GPQGI
+266 GPQGV

-329 LQQIEAMLLQ
+329 LQQIKAMLLQ

-351 GDAEFSLPSTLNLA
+351 GDAEFSLPSTLNLS
-365 LHGVSAEALM
+365 LHGISAEALM
-375 ITARGGCAISNGSAC
+375 IAARGGCAISNGSAC
-390 TSKSYVP
+390 TSKSYAP
-397 SYVLAA
+397 SYVLKA
-403 MGVSAEQ
+403 MGIPAEQ

-419 GAETDEALL
+419 GAETDVALL

-434 LLTAAKRL
+434 LLTAAKAL
-442 A
+442 VQ

>member
-1 MSIVVYTYSDPY
+1 MSIYLDWNASAPIAPEIVETMMEVYRNQIGNADSRTHAYGEAVRAVVEHA
-13 RLKEESYWDE
+13 R
-23 IKACPYF
+23 
-30 CAAQTLVNGLKYLY
+30 
-44 REDFVQGRVTTVK
+44 
-57 NFLEELFPHCQ
+57 
-68 SAACRIKQ
+68 KQ
-76 HAAID
+76 
-81 RAIAEGVSSGLGAEE
+81 V
-96 QEKIRAALLWNREEV
+96 AALLGVTSAEV
-111 MESIRVMFELG
+111 FFTSGATESSNIAIQGLAAYAEQSGKRHIITSAIEHKAVLETVKAMGRRGFD
-122 VDVEEIREDMLT
+122 VDIV
-134 PAQKVIARPCG
+134 A
-145 TCRDERQAP
+145 
-154 YHHVRH
+154 
-160 RAQGGSGDGES
+160 
-171 DGAAGLRCGYRRP
+171 P
-184 EPSGRVAKEKILE
+184 EPSGRVAKEKIME
-197 KLLANTLLV
+197 KLRADTLLV

-266 GPQGI
+266 GPQGV

-329 LQQIEAMLLQ
+329 LQQIKAMLLQ
-339 MIDEAGLAYSVN
+339 MIDEAGLLYSVN
-351 GDAEFSLPSTLNLA
+351 GDAEFSLPSTLNLS
-365 LHGVSAEALM
+365 LHGISAEALM
-375 ITARGGCAISNGSAC
+375 IAARGGCAISNGSAC
-390 TSKSYVP
+390 TSKSYAP
-397 SYVLAA
+397 SYVLRA

-434 LLTAAKRL
+434 LLTAAKAL
-442 A
+442 VQ

>member
-1 MSIVVYTYSDPY
+1 MSIYLDWNASAPIAPEVVETMMEVY
-13 RLKEESYWDE
+13 RNQIGNADSRTHAYGEAVRAVVEH
-23 IKACPYF
+23 A
-30 CAAQTLVNGLKYLY
+30 
-44 REDFVQGRVTTVK
+44 R
-57 NFLEELFPHCQ
+57 
-68 SAACRIKQ
+68 KQ
-76 HAAID
+76 
-81 RAIAEGVSSGLGAEE
+81 V
-96 QEKIRAALLWNREEV
+96 AALLGVTSAEV
-111 MESIRVMFELG
+111 FFTSGATESSNIAIQGLAAYAETSGKRHIITSAIEHKAVLETVKAMGRRGFD
-122 VDVEEIREDMLT
+122 VDIV
-134 PAQKVIARPCG
+134 A
-145 TCRDERQAP
+145 
-154 YHHVRH
+154 
-160 RAQGGSGDGES
+160 
-171 DGAAGLRCGYRRP
+171 P
-184 EPSGRVAKEKILE
+184 EPSGRVAKKKIME
-197 KLLANTLLV
+197 KLRADTLLV

-266 GPQGI
+266 GPQGV

-329 LQQIEAMLLQ
+329 LQQIKAMLLQ

-351 GDAEFSLPSTLNLA
+351 GATDFCLPSTLNLSF
-365 LHGVSAEALM
+365 HGISAEALM
-375 ITARGGCAISNGSAC
+375 IAARGGCAISNGSAC
-390 TSKSYVP
+390 TAKSYAP

-403 MGVSAEQ
+403 MGVPAEQ

-434 LLTAAKRL
+434 LLTAAKAL
-442 A
+442 VQ

>member
-1 MSIVVYTYSDPY
+1 MSIYLDWNASAPIAPEVVETMMEVYQNQIGNADSRTHAYGEAV
-13 RLKEESYWDE
+13 RAVVEH
-23 IKACPYF
+23 A
-30 CAAQTLVNGLKYLY
+30 
-44 REDFVQGRVTTVK
+44 R
-57 NFLEELFPHCQ
+57 
-68 SAACRIKQ
+68 KQ
-76 HAAID
+76 
-81 RAIAEGVSSGLGAEE
+81 V
-96 QEKIRAALLWNREEV
+96 AALLGVTSAEV
-111 MESIRVMFELG
+111 FFTSGATESSNIAIQGLAAHAETSGKRHIITSAIEHKAVLETVKAMGRRGFD
-122 VDVEEIREDMLT
+122 VDIV
-134 PAQKVIARPCG
+134 A
-145 TCRDERQAP
+145 
-154 YHHVRH
+154 
-160 RAQGGSGDGES
+160 
-171 DGAAGLRCGYRRP
+171 P
-184 EPSGRVAKEKILE
+184 EPSGRVAKEKIME
-197 KLLANTLLV
+197 KLRTDTLLV

-329 LQQIEAMLLQ
+329 LQQIKAMLLQ

-351 GDAEFSLPSTLNLA
+351 GDAEFSLPSTLNLS
-365 LHGVSAEALM
+365 LHGISAEALM
-375 ITARGGCAISNGSAC
+375 IAARGDCAISNGSAC
-390 TSKSYVP
+390 TSKSYAP

-403 MGVSAEQ
+403 MGVPAEQ

-419 GAETDEALL
+419 GAETDRALL

-434 LLTAAKRL
+434 LLAAAKAL
-442 A
+442 VQ

>member
-1 MSIVVYTYSDPY
+1 MSIYLDWNASAPIAPEVVETMMEVYQNQIGNADSRTHAYGEAV
-13 RLKEESYWDE
+13 RAVVEH
-23 IKACPYF
+23 A
-30 CAAQTLVNGLKYLY
+30 
-44 REDFVQGRVTTVK
+44 R
-57 NFLEELFPHCQ
+57 
-68 SAACRIKQ
+68 KQ
-76 HAAID
+76 
-81 RAIAEGVSSGLGAEE
+81 V
-96 QEKIRAALLWNREEV
+96 AALLGVTSAEV
-111 MESIRVMFELG
+111 FFTSGATESSNIAIQGLAAYAEQSGKRHIITSAIEHKAVLETVKAMGRRGFD
-122 VDVEEIREDMLT
+122 VDIV
-134 PAQKVIARPCG
+134 A
-145 TCRDERQAP
+145 
-154 YHHVRH
+154 
-160 RAQGGSGDGES
+160 
-171 DGAAGLRCGYRRP
+171 P
-184 EPSGRVAKEKILE
+184 EPSGRVAKEKIME
-197 KLLANTLLV
+197 KLRTDTLLV

-266 GPQGI
+266 GPQGV

-282 LPPVKAILYGG
+282 LPPVKAIIYGG

-329 LQQIEAMLLQ
+329 LQQIKAMLLQ

-351 GDAEFSLPSTLNLA
+351 GDAEFSLPSTLNLS
-365 LHGVSAEALM
+365 LHSISAEALM
-375 ITARGGCAISNGSAC
+375 IAARGGCAISNGSAC
-390 TSKSYVP
+390 TSKSYAP

-403 MGVSAEQ
+403 MGVPEEQ

-419 GAETDEALL
+419 GAETDMKQL
-428 KTEFAK
+428 KTDFAK
-434 LLTAAKRL
+434 LLTAAKVL
-442 A
+442 VQ